1 MRHELSPEL
10 SAVFM
15 HCPSQRL
22 VDIRF
27 VTDIFTLVTGVA
39 ANTALLWL
47 FLRERKTLSASQVG
61 TPLPTRSEAF

>member
-1 MRHELSPEL
+1 MRHVLSLER
-10 SAVFM
+10 SDVFM
-15 HCPSQRL
+15 HCRSL
-22 VDIRF
+22 GLADIWF
-27 VTDIFTLVTGVA
+27 VTDILTLVAGVV